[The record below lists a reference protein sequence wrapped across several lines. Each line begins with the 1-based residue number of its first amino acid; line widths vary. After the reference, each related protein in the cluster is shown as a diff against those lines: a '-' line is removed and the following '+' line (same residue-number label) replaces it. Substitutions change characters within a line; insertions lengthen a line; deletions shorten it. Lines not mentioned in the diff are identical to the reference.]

1 MNSPS
6 DSILHSPFF
15 FLSSLVAPSSTPA
28 LASGLS
34 SLLSF
39 LTAGNRYVLFWLWWS
54 IYGRPGFWG
63 AGKTVGRWLLC
74 PCGPYR
80 QVPPVTI
87 RSFANVPLSV
97 EVGSDGPYV
106 SVGSIRPSRI
116 AGTGYI
122 RRILQG
128 SDWLC
133 WVGVRHHR
141 RYHSPSLER
150 PAHSFGSLPFKL
162 RTFGCHQ

>member
-6 DSILHSPFF
+6 DSFLHSPFC

-34 SLLSF
+34 FLLSS
-39 LTAGNRYVLFWLWWS
+39 LTTGNGYVLFWLWWS
-54 IYGRPGFWG
+54 IYSRPGFWG
-63 AGKTVGRWLLC
+63 AGKTVGCWLLC
-74 PCGPYR
+74 PGGPYR
-80 QVPPVTI
+80 QVPRVTI

-97 EVGSDGPYV
+97 EVGSDGLYV
-106 SVGSIRPSRI
+106 SVGSIRPSQI
-116 AGTGYI
+116 AGTGRI

-133 WVGVRHHR
+133 WVGVRQHR
-141 RYHSPSLER
+141 RYHSPLLER
-150 PAHSFGSLPFKL
+150 PACSFGSLPL
-162 RTFGCHQ
+162 RTFGCHR